1 MQKRILGKTGLQV
14 SVIGF
19 GGIPI
24 RKLSMREAKNLLAE
38 AVGAGIN
45 FFDTAQGYGDS
56 EVKIGE
62 GLKEKREEC
71 ILATKSPCRTAEEV
85 ASHVRK
91 ALARLKTDSIDL
103 YQIHHVSKAPELE
116 RVLSPG
122 GALEGLIRQKKEG
135 NIKHIGITGHN
146 TDLLY
151 KALEQSEELETVQF
165 PFNIIEDGK
174 NERALLKIAKK
185 LGVGTIIMKP
195 LAGGV
200 IPEPELCLRWILQQG
215 VDVIIPGMILSTE
228 IKMNSSLGDKLRP
241 LSPQELSRLKAKVKP
256 MEQDFCRR
264 CLYCEPC
271 PEGVPIYF
279 IQELGD
285 KVKISAVKDMCKEM
299 YASLEKNA
307 EDCTECGECEE
318 KCPYELPIR
327 EMLKEKHR
335 LLLES

>member
-24 RKLSMREAKNLLAE
+24 RKLSMREAKNLVAE

-62 GLKEKREEC
+62 GLKKKRKEC
-71 ILATKSPCRTAEEV
+71 ILATKSPCRTAEEAV
-85 ASHVRK
+85 SHVRK

-103 YQIHHVSKAPELE
+103 YQIHHVSKTPELE

-165 PFNIIEDGK
+165 PFNIIEDGE
-174 NERALLKIAKK
+174 NERALLKITKK

-200 IPEPELCLRWILQQG
+200 IPEPELCLRWILEQG
-215 VDVIIPGMILSTE
+215 VDVVIPGIL
-228 IKMNSSLGDKLRP
+228 
-241 LSPQELSRLKAKVKP
+241 
-256 MEQDFCRR
+256 
-264 CLYCEPC
+264 
-271 PEGVPIYF
+271 
-279 IQELGD
+279 
-285 KVKISAVKDMCKEM
+285 
-299 YASLEKNA
+299 
-307 EDCTECGECEE
+307 
-318 KCPYELPIR
+318 
-327 EMLKEKHR
+327 
-335 LLLES
+335 